1 MSYFTEQIYGFCREY
16 GNGEIPCKLNEI
28 ASDLFTDS
36 IGCMK
41 AGLYENSARSITK
54 YLSVKKGLEQEE
66 PERLLEELDAEE
78 KALFYGFISHNF
90 DFDNSSNIIG
100 HNSAV
105 LFPALLSLSDEI
117 PTSGRD
123 FIRAYLL
130 GTEVSFKVAS
140 FMIPGMNFR
149 GFHITPV
156 FGVIGAAAAC
166 AWLLKLGEAEF
177 VNAVS
182 IAVSQCSG
190 LMAQFGSMMK
200 FCHCGLAA
208 SSALRSVYMAR
219 AGVTGKPDVLE
230 GKSGFFQAYYQPAQ
244 ARSMNL
250 ANPWSMLHESFLIKA
265 YPCCSA
271 SHSAIYGMQN
281 FLRETGVS
289 PRAVKSVK
297 VYVPRYT
304 TNNLIY
310 SRPRNETEAKFS
322 MNFAVA
328 NVMKNFD
335 YDFGAFTRENIED
348 PELRGYMDRV
358 EMIVTDKYPDFV
370 EAEPCVLKI
379 ETENGTYE
387 KEIPFGLGRTLDSPL
402 SREQLLKKFT
412 MCTQGRF
419 ASPEKTFDTMHAAAS
434 APEISFNIFKGEIQ

>member
-1 MSYFTEQIYGFCREY
+1 MSYFTEQICEFCKNYGEK
-16 GNGEIPCKLNEI
+16 ELPLKMEDI
-28 ASDLFTDS
+28 AADLFADS
-36 IGCMK
+36 MGCMK

-54 YLSVKKGLEQEE
+54 YLSAKKGTDVEE
-66 PERLLEELDAEE
+66 SERLLEKLDAEE
-78 KALFYGFISHNF
+78 KALFYGFVSHNF

-105 LFPALLSLSDEI
+105 LFPAMLALSDEMAV
-117 PTSGRD
+117 SGRD

-130 GTEVSFKVAS
+130 GTEVSFKAAS

-208 SSALRSVYMAR
+208 SAAVRSVYMAS

-230 GKSGFFQAYYQPAQ
+230 GKSGFFQAYYQPA
-244 ARSMNL
+244 AAKSMNL
-250 ANPWSMLHESFLIKA
+250 GEPWSMLRESFLIKA

-271 SHSAIYGMQN
+271 SHSAIYGMQS
-281 FLRETGVS
+281 FLRETGID

-297 VYVPRYT
+297 SSCRNTPPT
-304 TNNLIY
+304 T
-310 SRPRNETEAKFS
+310 
-322 MNFAVA
+322 
-328 NVMKNFD
+328 
-335 YDFGAFTRENIED
+335 
-348 PELRGYMDRV
+348 
-358 EMIVTDKYPDFV
+358 
-370 EAEPCVLKI
+370 
-379 ETENGTYE
+379 
-387 KEIPFGLGRTLDSPL
+387 
-402 SREQLLKKFT
+402 
-412 MCTQGRF
+412 
-419 ASPEKTFDTMHAAAS
+419 
-434 APEISFNIFKGEIQ
+434 

>member
-1 MSYFTEQIYGFCREY
+1 MSYFTEQICEFCKNYGEK
-16 GNGEIPCKLNEI
+16 ELPLKMEDI
-28 ASDLFTDS
+28 AADLFADS
-36 IGCMK
+36 MGCMK
-41 AGLYENSARSITK
+41 AGLYENSARSITN
-54 YLSVKKGLEQEE
+54 YLSAKKRTDVEE
-66 PERLLEELDAEE
+66 PERLLEKLDAEE
-78 KALFYGFISHNF
+78 KALFYGFVSHNF

-105 LFPALLSLSDEI
+105 LFPAMLALSDE
-117 PTSGRD
+117 TAVSGRD

-130 GTEVSFKVAS
+130 GTEVSFKAAS

-208 SSALRSVYMAR
+208 SAAVRSVYMAS

-230 GKSGFFQAYYQPAQ
+230 GKSGFFQAYYQPA
-244 ARSMNL
+244 AAKSMNL
-250 ANPWSMLHESFLIKA
+250 GEPWSMLRESFLIKA

-271 SHSAIYGMQN
+271 SHSAIYGMQS
-281 FLRETGVS
+281 FLRETGID

-297 VYVPRYT
+297 VLVPKYT

-335 YDFGAFTRENIED
+335 YDFGAFARDNIES
-348 PELRGYMDRV
+348 PELLGYMEKV
-358 EMIVTDKYPDFV
+358 EMSVTDKFPDFV

-379 ETENGTYE
+379 ETYGKTYE

-419 ASPEKTFDTMHAAAS
+419 ASPEETFDKMHKAAS
-434 APEISFNIFKGEIQ
+434 APRIRFNIFKGEIQ

>member
-1 MSYFTEQIYGFCREY
+1 MSYFTEQIYEFGKNYMGKELPQKM
-16 GNGEIPCKLNEI
+16 EDI
-28 ASDLFTDS
+28 AADLFADS
-36 IGCMK
+36 MGCMK

-54 YLSVKKGLEQEE
+54 YLRAKKGLDAEE
-66 PERLLEELDAEE
+66 PERLLEMLDAEE
-78 KALFYGFISHNF
+78 KALFYGFISHSF

-105 LFPALLSLSDEI
+105 LFPALLSLSDV
-117 PTSGRD
+117 TKVSGRD

-130 GTEVSFKVAS
+130 GTEVSFKIAS

-166 AWLLKLGEAEF
+166 AWLLRLDEARF
-177 VNAVS
+177 VNALS

-200 FCHCGLAA
+200 FCHCGIAA
-208 SSALRSVYMAR
+208 AGAVRAVLMAR

-230 GKSGFFQAYYQPAQ
+230 GKSGFFQAYYQSVSAETL
-244 ARSMNL
+244 SL
-250 ANPWSMLHESFLIKA
+250 GEPWSMLKESFLIKA

-281 FLRETGVS
+281 FLKETGTD
-289 PRAVKSVK
+289 PRDIKSVK
-297 VYVPRYT
+297 VFVPKYT

-310 SRPRNETEAKFS
+310 SRPRSETEAKFS

-335 YDFGAFTRENIED
+335 YDFGAFAPENMESPVLSD
-348 PELRGYMDRV
+348 YMDRV
-358 EMIVTDKYPDFV
+358 EMIVTDRYPDFV

-379 ETENGTYE
+379 ETDNGTYE

-402 SREQLLKKFT
+402 SREQLLKKFV
-412 MCTQGRF
+412 MCTKGRF
-419 ASPEKTFDTMHAAAS
+419 ASPEETFDKMHAVACT
-434 APEISFNIFKGEIQ
+434 PEIRFNIFKGEIQ

>member
-1 MSYFTEQIYGFCREY
+1 MSYFTEQICEFCKNYGEK
-16 GNGEIPCKLNEI
+16 ELPLKMEDI
-28 ASDLFTDS
+28 AADLFADS
-36 IGCMK
+36 MGCMK

-54 YLSVKKGLEQEE
+54 YLSAKKRTDVEE
-66 PERLLEELDAEE
+66 PERLLEKLDAEE
-78 KALFYGFISHNF
+78 KALFYGFVSHNF

-105 LFPALLSLSDEI
+105 LFPAMLAISDE
-117 PTSGRD
+117 TAVSGRD

-130 GTEVSFKVAS
+130 GTEVSFKAAS

-208 SSALRSVYMAR
+208 SAAVRSVYMAS

-230 GKSGFFQAYYQPAQ
+230 GKSGFFQAYYQPA
-244 ARSMNL
+244 AAKSMNL
-250 ANPWSMLHESFLIKA
+250 GEPWSMLRESFLIKA

-271 SHSAIYGMQN
+271 SHSAIYGMQS
-281 FLRETGVS
+281 FLRETGID

-297 VYVPRYT
+297 VIVPKYT

-335 YDFGAFTRENIED
+335 YDFGAFARDNIES
-348 PELRGYMDRV
+348 PELLGYMEKV
-358 EMIVTDKYPDFV
+358 EMSVTDKFPDFV

-379 ETENGTYE
+379 ETYGKTYE

-419 ASPEKTFDTMHAAAS
+419 ASPEETFDKMHKAAS
-434 APEISFNIFKGEIQ
+434 APRIRFNIFKGEIQ

>member
-1 MSYFTEQIYGFCREY
+1 MSFFTEQIYDFCREY
-16 GNGEIPCKLNEI
+16 GEKELPGKLEEI

-36 IGCMK
+36 MGCMR
-41 AGLYENSARSITK
+41 AGLSEKSASSLIR
-54 YLSVKKGLEQEE
+54 YLNAKKGLNEE
-66 PERLLEELDAEE
+66 NPEALLQKLDAEE
-78 KALFYGFISHNF
+78 RALFYGFVSHSF

-105 LFPALLSLSDEI
+105 LFPALLSLSGAAEV
-117 PTSGRD
+117 SGRD

-166 AWLLKLGEAEF
+166 AWLLKLGVAEF

-190 LMAQFGSMMK
+190 LMAQFGSTMK
-200 FCHCGLAA
+200 FCHCGMAA
-208 SSALRSVYMAR
+208 SAAVRSVLMAR
-219 AGVTGKPDVLE
+219 AGMTGKPDVLE
-230 GKSGFFQAYYQPAQ
+230 GKSGFFQAYYKPAE
-244 ARSMNL
+244 AECMNL
-250 ANPWSMLHESFLIKA
+250 GNPWSMLQESFLIKA

-271 SHSAIYGMQN
+271 SHSAIYGMQC
-281 FLRETGVS
+281 FLKETGTE
-289 PRAVKSVK
+289 PRGVKSVK
-297 VYVPRYT
+297 VLVPKYT

-335 YDFGAFTRENIED
+335 YDFGAFAPENIGS
-348 PELRGYMDRV
+348 PELRGYMERV
-358 EMIVTDKYPDFV
+358 EMSVTDKFPEFV

-379 ETENGTYE
+379 ETEGGTYE

-402 SREQLLKKFT
+402 SRGQLLKKFA
-412 MCTQGRF
+412 MCTEGRY
-419 ASPEKTFDTMHAAAS
+419 ASPEETFDKMHAVAG
-434 APEISFNIFKGEIQ
+434 APAIRFNIFKGEIQ

>member
-1 MSYFTEQIYGFCREY
+1 MSYFTEQIYGFCQEY
-16 GNGEIPCKLNEI
+16 GNMELPRRLEEI
-28 ASDLFTDS
+28 ASDLFADS
-36 IGCMK
+36 MGCMK
-41 AGLYENSARSITK
+41 AGLYESSARSITK
-54 YLSVKKGLEQEE
+54 YLSAKKGLDFEEQ
-66 PERLLEELDAEE
+66 ERLLEKLDAEE
-78 KALFYGFISHNF
+78 KALFYGFVSHNF

-105 LFPALLSLSDEI
+105 LFPALLALSGE
-117 PTSGRD
+117 TAVSGRD

-166 AWLLKLGEAEF
+166 AWLLKFGEAEF

-208 SSALRSVYMAR
+208 SGALRAVKMAL

-244 ARSMNL
+244 ATDTGL
-250 ANPWSMLHESFLIKA
+250 GNPWSMLRESFLIKA

-271 SHSAIYGMQN
+271 SHSAIYGMQS
-281 FLRETGVS
+281 FLRETGTD
-289 PRAVKSVK
+289 PREIKSVK
-297 VYVPRYT
+297 VLVPKYT

-335 YDFGAFTRENIED
+335 YDFGAFERENIES
-348 PELRGYMDRV
+348 PELRDYMERV
-358 EMIVTDKYPDFV
+358 EMAVTDKYPDFV
-370 EAEPCVLKI
+370 EAEPCVLEI
-379 ETENGTYE
+379 ETGRGTYE

-412 MCTQGRF
+412 MCTRGRF
-419 ASPEKTFDTMHAAAS
+419 ASPEETFDKMHAAAS
-434 APEISFNIFKGEIQ
+434 ASRIRFNIFKGDIQ

>member
-1 MSYFTEQIYGFCREY
+1 MSYFTEQICEFCKNYGEK
-16 GNGEIPCKLNEI
+16 ELPLKMEDI
-28 ASDLFTDS
+28 AADLFADS
-36 IGCMK
+36 MGCMK

-54 YLSVKKGLEQEE
+54 YLSAKKGTDVEE
-66 PERLLEELDAEE
+66 PERLLEKLDAEE
-78 KALFYGFISHNF
+78 KALFYGFVSHNF

-105 LFPALLSLSDEI
+105 LFPAMLALSDE
-117 PTSGRD
+117 TAVSGRD

-130 GTEVSFKVAS
+130 GTEVSFKAAS

-208 SSALRSVYMAR
+208 SAAVRSVYMAS

-230 GKSGFFQAYYQPAQ
+230 GKSGFFQAYYQPTA
-244 ARSMNL
+244 AKSMNL
-250 ANPWSMLHESFLIKA
+250 GEPWSMLRESFLIKA

-271 SHSAIYGMQN
+271 SHSAIYGMQS
-281 FLRETGVS
+281 FLRETGID

-297 VYVPRYT
+297 VLVPKYT
-304 TNNLIY
+304 T
-310 SRPRNETEAKFS
+310 NETEAKFS

-335 YDFGAFTRENIED
+335 YDFGAFARDNIES
-348 PELRGYMDRV
+348 PELLGYMEKV
-358 EMIVTDKYPDFV
+358 EMSVTDKFPDFV

-379 ETENGTYE
+379 ETYGKTYE

-419 ASPEKTFDTMHAAAS
+419 ASPEETFDKMHKAAS
-434 APEISFNIFKGEIQ
+434 VPRIRFNIFKGEIQ

>member
-1 MSYFTEQIYGFCREY
+1 MSYFTEQICEFCKNYGEK
-16 GNGEIPCKLNEI
+16 ELPLKMEDI
-28 ASDLFTDS
+28 AADLFADS
-36 IGCMK
+36 MGCMK

-54 YLSVKKGLEQEE
+54 YLSAKKRTDVEE
-66 PERLLEELDAEE
+66 PERLLEKLDAEE
-78 KALFYGFISHNF
+78 KALFYGFVSHNF

-105 LFPALLSLSDEI
+105 LFPAMLALSDE
-117 PTSGRD
+117 TAVSGRD

-130 GTEVSFKVAS
+130 GTEVSFKAAS

-208 SSALRSVYMAR
+208 SAAVRSVYMAS

-230 GKSGFFQAYYQPAQ
+230 GKSGFFQAYYQPTA
-244 ARSMNL
+244 AKSMNL
-250 ANPWSMLHESFLIKA
+250 GEPWSMLRESFLIKA

-271 SHSAIYGMQN
+271 SHSAIYGMQS
-281 FLRETGVS
+281 FLRETGID

-297 VYVPRYT
+297 VLVPKYT

-328 NVMKNFD
+328 NVMKNCD
-335 YDFGAFTRENIED
+335 YDFGAFARDNIES
-348 PELRGYMDRV
+348 PELLGYMEKV
-358 EMIVTDKYPDFV
+358 EMSVTDKFPDFV

-379 ETENGTYE
+379 ETYGKTYE

-419 ASPEKTFDTMHAAAS
+419 ASPEETFDKMHKAAS
-434 APEISFNIFKGEIQ
+434 VPRIRFNIFKGEIQ

>member
-1 MSYFTEQIYGFCREY
+1 MSYFTEQICEFCKNYGEK
-16 GNGEIPCKLNEI
+16 ELPLKMEDI
-28 ASDLFTDS
+28 AADLFADS
-36 IGCMK
+36 MGCMK

-54 YLSVKKGLEQEE
+54 YLSAKKGTDVEE
-66 PERLLEELDAEE
+66 PERLLEKLDAEE
-78 KALFYGFISHNF
+78 KALFYGFVSHNF

-105 LFPALLSLSDEI
+105 LFPAMLALSDE
-117 PTSGRD
+117 TAVSGRD

-130 GTEVSFKVAS
+130 GTEVSFKAAS

-208 SSALRSVYMAR
+208 SAAVRSVYMAS

-230 GKSGFFQAYYQPAQ
+230 GKSGFFQAYYQPTA
-244 ARSMNL
+244 AKSMNL
-250 ANPWSMLHESFLIKA
+250 GEPWSMLRESFLIKA

-271 SHSAIYGMQN
+271 SHSAIYGMQS
-281 FLRETGVS
+281 FLRETGID

-297 VYVPRYT
+297 VLVPKYT

-335 YDFGAFTRENIED
+335 YDFGAFARDNIES
-348 PELRGYMDRV
+348 PELLGYMEKV
-358 EMIVTDKYPDFV
+358 EMSVTDKFPDFV

-379 ETENGTYE
+379 ETYGKTYE

-419 ASPEKTFDTMHAAAS
+419 ASPEETFDKMHKAAS
-434 APEISFNIFKGEIQ
+434 VPRIRFNIFKGEIQ